1 MIVNLDRLQSRS
13 QLGYQFQQIKHLEQA
28 LTHRSLG
35 RTNNERLEYLGDAIL
50 GFVIASEVYSRF
62 PQASEGEL
70 SRMRSQLVKGQTL
83 AEVARSLGLGDYLRL
98 GTGELKSGGHRRD
111 SILAGALEAILGA
124 VYIDSEIESTTN
136 LIVNLFRPRL
146 DTLTPETAQKDPKTT
161 LQEYLQA
168 RKLSLPAYTMVTVE
182 GAEHEQKFKVN
193 CSIDELE
200 IAADGVGINRR
211 NAEQHAADE
220 VLKKISNLNNN

>member
-1 MIVNLDRLQSRS
+1 LTPALDRLQSQS
-13 QLGYQFQQIKHLEQA
+13 QLGYQFQQVQHLEQA

-62 PQASEGEL
+62 PRASEGEL
-70 SRMRSQLVKGQTL
+70 SRMRAQLVKGKTL
-83 AEVARSLGLGDYLRL
+83 AEVARNLKLGDYLRL

-124 VYIDSEIESTTN
+124 VYIDSDIESTTR
-136 LIVNLFRPRL
+136 LIVTLFKARL

-168 RKLSLPAYTMVTVE
+168 RKLSLPTYTMIAVE

-193 CSIDELE
+193 CSIEKLE
-200 IAADGVGINRR
+200 ITENGVGINRR